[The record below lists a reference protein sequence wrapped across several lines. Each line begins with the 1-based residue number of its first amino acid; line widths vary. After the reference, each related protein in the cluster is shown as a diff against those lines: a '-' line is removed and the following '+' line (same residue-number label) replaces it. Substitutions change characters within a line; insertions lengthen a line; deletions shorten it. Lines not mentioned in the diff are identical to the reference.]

1 MKKFW
6 KWLWDRPVLM
16 CIALAVALNTAMEML
31 SRRSVWEGV
40 QFLALHPVHFLCNIL
55 VVLLTLLLA
64 LLVKRRVFMLS
75 LVSTIWLGLAI
86 ANFILLGYRTTP
98 LAAID
103 FYILK
108 PVFSILKIYLT
119 PVQTILIVLAFAAV
133 ITGIVFIFIKAP
145 KHQALYRGALVSIAM
160 TSLATFGLIHFS
172 IQADATST
180 SFANLANAYRNYGF
194 AYCFATSLLDTGI
207 SKPKDYSAEAMVS
220 LAEDIERES
229 EEEVSSSDQ
238 QGSPAD
244 PAQSQQAPNVIMVQL
259 ESFIDPNRLE
269 GFTYSENP
277 VPVFTELK
285 ENYTSG
291 YLSVPA
297 IGAGTA
303 NTEFEVLTGMS
314 LDYFGPGEY
323 PYKTILQQST
333 CESIAYNLKEL
344 GFGTHVI
351 HNNTGTFYDR
361 HLVFPNLG
369 FDSFTSL
376 EYMNHVDKNPLGWAK
391 DTILTTEIIKSL
403 LSTDQRDFVY
413 AISVQPHG
421 KYPSSPLRD
430 EHPITVSSDVISEQ
444 DLVPFSYYVN
454 QLYEEDA
461 FLRSLIESLET
472 YGEPTVLILYGDHL
486 PSISAAEEYMAQGDL
501 LQTEYVIW
509 DNIGLEKQDRDL
521 EAYQLSASI
530 LKKLGIRNGFLNSY
544 HQSFEENPRYQ
555 EYLEMLEY
563 DMLYGKQAV
572 YGGTSGYEPTDMQMG
587 VVPITLSQCYLLGD
601 TFYVLGDCFTP
612 YSRICIN
619 GDPVNTEF
627 ISVNAIKGTDLSLK
641 DGDQITVSQI
651 GEDGIPL
658 SETESIAFT
667 HSAPGRKTELAS

>member
-1 MKKFW
+1 
-6 KWLWDRPVLM
+6 M

-119 PVQTILIVLAFAAV
+119 PVQMILIVLAFAAV

-172 IQADATST
+172 IQANATST

-207 SKPKDYSAEAMVS
+207 SKPEDYSAEAMVS

-244 PAQSQQAPNVIMVQL
+244 PAQSQQAPNVMMVQL

-369 FDSFTSL
+369 FDTFTSL
-376 EYMNHVDKNPLGWAK
+376 EYMNHVEKNPLGWAK
-391 DTILTTEIIKSL
+391 DTVLTTEIL
-403 LSTDQRDFVY
+403 QTLFSTEQRDFIY

-421 KYPSSPLRD
+421 KYPSVPLGD
-430 EHPITVSSDVISEQ
+430 EQPITVSSTVLSE
-444 DLVPFSYYVN
+444 DELIPFSYYVN
-454 QLYEEDA
+454 QVYEEDA
-461 FLRSLIESLET
+461 FLRSLVQALET
-472 YGEPTVLILYGDHL
+472 CAEPTILVLYGDHL
-486 PSISAAEEYMAQGDL
+486 PSISAAEDYMAKGDL

-509 DNIGLEKQDRDL
+509 DNIGLEEQDLDL

-530 LKKLGIRNGFLNSY
+530 LKKLGIQSGFLNSF
-544 HQSFEENPRYQ
+544 HQSFAETPRYQ
-555 EYLEMLEY
+555 EYLELLEY
-563 DMLYGKQAV
+563 DMLYGEKAV
-572 YGGTSGYEPTDMQMG
+572 YGGSDGYRPTDMQMG
-587 VVPITLSQCYLLGD
+587 IKPIALEQYRMLGSTL
-601 TFYVLGDCFTP
+601 YVFGSEFTP

-619 GDPVNTEF
+619 GDPADTVF
-627 ISVNAIKGTDLSLK
+627 ISSGAIKADDLSLEEE
-641 DGDQITVSQI
+641 DQITVAQV
-651 GEDGIPL
+651 GEDGIFL
-658 SETESIAFT
+658 SETDSLSFSKNT
-667 HSAPGRKTELAS
+667 AP

>member
-1 MKKFW
+1 
-6 KWLWDRPVLM
+6 M

-31 SRRSVWEGV
+31 SRRSVWAGL

-119 PVQTILIVLAFAAV
+119 PVQMILIVLAFAAV

-207 SKPKDYSAEAMVS
+207 SKPEDYSAEAMVS

-369 FDSFTSL
+369 FDTFTSL
-376 EYMNHVDKNPLGWAK
+376 EYMNHVEKNPLGWAK
-391 DTILTTEIIKSL
+391 DTVLTTEIL
-403 LSTDQRDFVY
+403 QTLFSTEQRDFIY

-421 KYPSSPLRD
+421 KYPSVPLGD
-430 EHPITVSSDVISEQ
+430 EQPITVSSTVLSE
-444 DLVPFSYYVN
+444 DELIPFSYYVN
-454 QLYEEDA
+454 QVYEEDA
-461 FLRSLIESLET
+461 FLRSLVQALET
-472 YGEPTVLILYGDHL
+472 CAEPTILVLYGDHL
-486 PSISAAEEYMAQGDL
+486 PSISAAEDYMAKGDL

-509 DNIGLEKQDRDL
+509 DNIGLEEQDLDL

-530 LKKLGIRNGFLNSY
+530 LKKLGIQSGFLNSF
-544 HQSFEENPRYQ
+544 HQSFAGTPRYQ
-555 EYLEMLEY
+555 EYLELLEY
-563 DMLYGKQAV
+563 DMLYGEKAV
-572 YGGTSGYEPTDMQMG
+572 YGGSDGYRPTDMQMG
-587 VVPITLSQCYLLGD
+587 IKPIALEQYRMLGSTL
-601 TFYVLGDCFTP
+601 YVFGSEFTP

-619 GDPVNTEF
+619 GDPADTVF
-627 ISVNAIKGTDLSLK
+627 ISSGAIKTDDLSLEEE
-641 DGDQITVSQI
+641 DQITVAQV
-651 GEDGIPL
+651 GEDGIFL
-658 SETESIAFT
+658 SETDSLSFSKNT
-667 HSAPGRKTELAS
+667 AP

>member
-1 MKKFW
+1 
-6 KWLWDRPVLM
+6 M

-119 PVQTILIVLAFAAV
+119 PVQMILIVLAFAAV

-207 SKPKDYSAEAMVS
+207 SKPEDYSAEAMVS

-369 FDSFTSL
+369 FNTFTSL
-376 EYMNHVDKNPLGWAK
+376 EYMNHVEKNPLGWAK
-391 DTILTTEIIKSL
+391 DTVLTTEIL
-403 LSTDQRDFVY
+403 TTLFSTEQRDFIY

-421 KYPSSPLRD
+421 KYPSVPLGD
-430 EHPITVSSDVISEQ
+430 EQPITVSSTVLSE
-444 DLVPFSYYVN
+444 DELIPFSYYVN
-454 QLYEEDA
+454 QVYEEDA
-461 FLRSLIESLET
+461 FLRSLVQTLET
-472 YGEPTVLILYGDHL
+472 CGEPTILVLYGDHL
-486 PSISAAEEYMAQGDL
+486 PSISAAEDNMAKGDL

-509 DNIGLEKQDRDL
+509 DNIGLEEQDLDL

-530 LKKLGIRNGFLNSY
+530 LKKLGIQSGFLNSF
-544 HQSFEENPRYQ
+544 HQSFAETPRYQ
-555 EYLEMLEY
+555 EYLELLEY
-563 DMLYGKQAV
+563 DMLYGEKAV
-572 YGGTSGYEPTDMQMG
+572 YGGSDGYRPTDMQMG
-587 VVPITLSQCYLLGD
+587 IKPIALEQYRMLGSTL
-601 TFYVLGDCFTP
+601 YVFGSEFTP

-619 GDPVNTEF
+619 GDPADTVF
-627 ISVNAIKGTDLSLK
+627 ISSGAIKADDLSLEEE
-641 DGDQITVSQI
+641 DQITVAQV
-651 GEDGIPL
+651 GEDGIFL
-658 SETESIAFT
+658 SETDSLSFSKNT
-667 HSAPGRKTELAS
+667 AP